1 MTKTSRDHR
10 EFSPIEEEV
19 GDPVTLAKVTSKAA
33 LNAGGRLVIQMTTSG
48 LLNNTVV
55 WLLNNTL
62 RQTLWWRCCNPV
74 NWRTAPNLFF

>member
-10 EFSPIEEEV
+10 EFSPGEEEE
-19 GDPVTLAKVTSKAA
+19 GDPVMVAKVTAKAA
-33 LNAGGRLVIQMTTSG
+33 LNAGVRLVVQMTTSG
-48 LLNNTVV
+48 LLNNTAV
-55 WLLNNTL
+55 WLKL